1 MLAKTRTNKVKVNKK
16 KMKNK
21 YIVPRQR
28 YTNLSFE
35 GILAASEGIDKNGDK
50 FADPSCGQDVK
61 AQESLGR
68 TNLWDNEW

>member
-1 MLAKTRTNKVKVNKK
+1 MKK
-16 KMKNK
+16 K

-28 YTNLSFE
+28 YADLSFE
-35 GILAASEGIDKNGDK
+35 SILAESEGIDKLSDS
-50 FADPSCGQDVK
+50 ADEIYGQDVK